1 MRRVSSFVA
10 CAILLAL
17 VAPVMAATRGPAAGQ
32 NLKAGVIADVTGAA
46 GVYGNVQRNAYEL
59 ANEDIRSGLLD
70 AGGVNLTFNIQDAA
84 TDANQVANLMQ
95 RFTTDGSAIIL
106 GPTLS
111 AEAFKADPI
120 AVKANIPILATSN
133 TAEGITA
140 QGPCV
145 FRNSLSEAQVVPATV
160 DKTAAMWK
168 YKTAAIIYG
177 DDNAFTKADYD
188 IFKAALD
195 KRNVKIVDVET
206 FHTNDVDFQAQLT
219 KIKSKTPDVIVNGSL
234 FPEATKIINQAGK
247 LGLKAHMMGGNGLN
261 SPKMYEVAGPNAE
274 GVVVGSAWFIGGQ
287 SGGNGTFVAR
297 YQKRFGSLPDQFAA
311 QAYAAAQII
320 AALAREGNVSP
331 AALCNGLKNLKTVQT
346 VLGPYSF
353 EPNRDARGAP
363 VVLQI
368 VKDGFAYLK

>member
-1 MRRVSSFVA
+1 
-10 CAILLAL
+10 
-17 VAPVMAATRGPAAGQ
+17 MAATRGPAAGQ
-32 NLKAGVIADVTGAA
+32 TLKAGVIADVTGAA
-46 GVYGNVQRNAYEL
+46 GVYGSVQRNAYDL
-59 ANEDIRSGLLD
+59 ANDDVKSGLLD

-84 TDANQVANLMQ
+84 SDTNQVANLMQ

-111 AEAFKADPI
+111 GEAFKADPI
-120 AVKANIPILATSN
+120 AVKANVPILATSN
-133 TAEGITA
+133 TADGIPQ

-160 DKTAAMWK
+160 AKTYALWK

-195 KRNVKIVDVET
+195 KLGVKIVDVET

-219 KIKSKTPDVIVNGSL
+219 KLKTKNPDVIVNGAL

-247 LGLKAHMMGGNGLN
+247 LGIKAHMMGGNGLN
-261 SPKMYEVAGPNAE
+261 SPKMYEVAGPAAQ
-274 GVVVGSAWFIGGQ
+274 GVVVGSAWYIGGQ
-287 SGGNGTFVAR
+287 AGGNGTFVAR
-297 YQKRFGSLPDQFAA
+297 YQKRFGALPDQFAA

-320 AALAREGNVSP
+320 AALARQGDVTS
-331 AALCNGLKNLKTVQT
+331 AALCNGMKTMKVVQT

-353 EPNRDARGAP
+353 EPNRDAKGAP

-368 VKDGFAYLK
+368 VKDGFAPLK